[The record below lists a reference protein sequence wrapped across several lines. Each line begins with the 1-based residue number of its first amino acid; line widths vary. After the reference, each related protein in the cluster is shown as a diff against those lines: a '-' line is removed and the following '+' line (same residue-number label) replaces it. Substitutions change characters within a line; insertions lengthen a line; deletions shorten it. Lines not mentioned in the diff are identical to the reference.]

1 MKCEG
6 FALINN
12 KELGK
17 NLKRLRED
25 KGLSQKELADKL
37 NYTRQNLSKW
47 ENGIAFPTDEETID
61 KLAKILG
68 VSKKEL
74 LNPEEL
80 NDTNE
85 ASKNYKTNIII
96 LAIIAIIVIVLSITL
111 YFIFKQKIHMINI
124 DGLFSGVYTTNYKER
139 YLNLYTEQDIEDYDR
154 IYLYTVHDNKEMYI
168 SQTTDKSIRVY
179 EKNSSNEYNL
189 RYALKCG
196 LHLIVFYKDNTYKT
210 YDYYLDE
217 KKYDSTCDY
226 EFIYENSNYLEDY
239 GFVRNGFD
247 YIYNHE
253 NVRIIYNGYYYRVD
267 ITNGKIIETLE
278 EHDNSHF
285 LYEKYNDST
294 GSQQEK
300 NIEISEKKDC
310 NKENCSTYEDYAKY
324 VNFLSDI
331 NKS

>member
-6 FALINN
+6 FVLMNN
-12 KELGK
+12 KKLGK

-124 DGLFSGVYTTNYKER
+124 DGIFSGVYTTNYKER

-179 EKNSSNEYNL
+179 ENNSSDEYNL
-189 RYALKCG
+189 KYIKKCG
-196 LHLIVFYKDNTYKT
+196 LHLVIFYKDNHYDK
-210 YDYYLDE
+210 YDYFLKNNEADE
-217 KKYDSTCDY
+217 TCDY
-226 EFIYENSNYLEDY
+226 EFVHESRSHLEDY
-239 GFVRNGFD
+239 GFVRDAFD
-247 YIYNHE
+247 YIYNSE
-253 NVRIIYNGYYYRVD
+253 NVRIIYNTVNYRVD
-267 ITNGKIIETLE
+267 IKRGNIIETLE
-278 EHDNSHF
+278 SYDDSHF
-285 LYEKYNDST
+285 LYEKYNSDT
-294 GSQQEK
+294 GKQRDK
-300 NIEISEKKDC
+300 FVVISEKKDC
-310 NKENCSTYEDYAKY
+310 NKETCITYEDYAKY
-324 VNFLSDI
+324 VNFLSDV
-331 NKS
+331 NK